1 MSNPIKEYFQ
11 SAIGIKLKG
20 QAPGLT
26 GLLGGTLLKVED
38 SSITMEFEIGD
49 ELCNPGGFMH
59 GGTHAA
65 IMDDVMGMTVAALGN
80 ESHFVSVNLSLDML
94 GTVQSGGKVIATA
107 RVIRKGRQIINVMCE
122 IATLDGKVISRGTQ
136 NLVISNLPKINENQ
150 QPA

>member
-1 MSNPIKEYFQ
+1 VSNPFKDYFR

-26 GLLGGTLLKVED
+26 GLLGGTILKVED
-38 SSITMEFEIGD
+38 NFITMEFEIGD

-65 IMDDVMGMTVAALGN
+65 IMDDVMGMTVAAMGN
-80 ESHFVSVNLSLDML
+80 ESHYVSVNLALDML
-94 GTVQSGGKVIATA
+94 GTVRSGEKVHATA
-107 RVIRKGRQIINVMCE
+107 SVVRKGKQIINMFCE
-122 IATLDGKVISRGTQ
+122 IVTLEGKVISRGTQ
-136 NLVISNLPKINENQ
+136 NLVISSLPKINENN

>member
-26 GLLGGTLLKVED
+26 GLLGGTILSVED
-38 SSITMEFEIGD
+38 NSIVMEFEIGD

-65 IMDDVMGMTVAALGN
+65 IMDDVMGMTVASMGN
-80 ESHFVSVNLSLDML
+80 ESHYVSVNLSLDML
-94 GTVQSGGKVIATA
+94 GTVKSGGKVVATA
-107 RVIRKGRQIINVMCE
+107 KVVRKGRQIINVLCE
-122 IATLDGKVISRGTQ
+122 IATADGKIISRGTQ
-136 NLVISNLPKINENQ
+136 NLVISNLPKINESNQ
-150 QPA
+150 PS